1 MFTGIITEVGTIR
14 SLTPGGV
21 ARIELT
27 APLSAKGLTVGG
39 SVAVNGACLTAVEV
53 SPDGFIAEAMN
64 ETMRKT
70 NLGKLT
76 TGAKVNLEPAL
87 QLGARLDGH
96 LVAGHVDGTV
106 RLTEK
111 RPDGA
116 AWRLELLLEDEKLA
130 RYIAPKGS
138 VTLDGV
144 SLTVIE
150 AGARRFSVGVIP
162 HTASV
167 TTIGAMTPGRLLNLE
182 VDLLAR
188 YLDRLQLT
196 TGMSRGTFNG
206 Y

>member
-14 SLTPGGV
+14 SLVSGGV
-21 ARIELT
+21 ARLELT
-27 APLSAKGLTVGG
+27 APLSAQGLAVGG

-53 SPDGFIAEAMN
+53 SPNGFIAEAMN
-64 ETMRKT
+64 ETLTKT

-76 TGAKVNLEPAL
+76 AGMRVNLESAL

-111 RPDGA
+111 RPEGS

-130 RYIAPKGS
+130 RYIARKGS

-162 HTASV
+162 HTISV
-167 TTIGAMTPGRLLNLE
+167 TTIGEMTPGRLLNLE

-188 YLDRLQLT
+188 YLDRLQSSQ
-196 TGMSRGTFNG
+196 GMNRASFD
-206 Y
+206 

>member
-14 SLTPGGV
+14 SLVPGGV
-21 ARIELT
+21 AQIELT
-27 APLSAKGLTVGG
+27 APLSAVGLAVGG

-53 SPDGFIAEAMN
+53 SSTGFVAEAMN
-64 ETMRKT
+64 ETMQKT
-70 NLGKLT
+70 NLGRLT
-76 TGAKVNLEPAL
+76 VGSRVNLEPAL
-87 QLGARLDGH
+87 QLGDRLDGH

-116 AWRLELLLEDEKLA
+116 AWRLELLLEDETLA

-162 HTASV
+162 YTTSI
-167 TTIGAMTPGRLLNLE
+167 TTIGEMTPGRLLNLE

-188 YLDRLQLT
+188 YLDRLQAS
-196 TGMSRGTFNG
+196 TGLSRASFGN